1 VTSMKLSTK
10 GEYAA
15 RAVLDLSLNYGQRP
29 VKIREIAER
38 QDISQKYLETILLTL
53 QRAGVVRSKRGA
65 RGGYYLARP
74 PEAISVGEVIRAMD
88 GPLAP
93 IGCVSVTAHEF
104 CPREATCGLKLVW
117 REARDAV
124 ANILDH
130 TTFADVCQK
139 DRETRGE

>member
-1 VTSMKLSTK
+1 MKLSTK

-15 RAVLDLSLNYGQRP
+15 RAVLDLSLNYDQGP
-29 VKIREIAER
+29 VKIGEIAGR
-38 QDISQKYLETILLTL
+38 QDIPQKYLEAILLAL
-53 QRAGVVRSKRGA
+53 QRTGVVRSKRGA
-65 RGGYYLARP
+65 CGGYYLARP
-74 PEAISVGEVIRAMD
+74 PEAITVGEVIRAMD

-104 CPREATCGLKLVW
+104 CPREAACGLKLVW
-117 REARDAV
+117 HQARDAV

-139 DRETRGE
+139 EREARGE

>member
-1 VTSMKLSTK
+1 MKLSTK

-15 RAVLDLSLNYGQRP
+15 RAVLELSLNYGQRP

-38 QDISQKYLETILLTL
+38 QDIPQKYLETILLTL

-74 PEAISVGEVIRAMD
+74 PEAINVGEVIRAMD

-104 CPREATCGLKLVW
+104 CPREETCGLRLVW

-124 ANILDH
+124 ADILDN
-130 TTFADVCQK
+130 TNFADVCRK
-139 DRETRGE
+139 DRRAKGE